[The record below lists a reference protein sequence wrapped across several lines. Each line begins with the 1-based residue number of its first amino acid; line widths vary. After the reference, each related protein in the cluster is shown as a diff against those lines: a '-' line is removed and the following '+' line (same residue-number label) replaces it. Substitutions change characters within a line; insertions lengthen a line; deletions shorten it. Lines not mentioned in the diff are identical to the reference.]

1 MFQKV
6 IIADDLG
13 SINEGVQHILTT
25 YQVPYIKQVQYCD
38 EAYKLIKKAAMDGKP
53 YDLIISDL
61 SFVADHRKQ
70 QFASGDDLAATLKK
84 EHPELNII
92 IYSVEDRFQ
101 RVRQLYNDTHVDAF
115 VCKGREGIS
124 DLKEAI
130 TTVFNGERY
139 VSPRVAMAMSDNE
152 DLQIDEYDITLMR
165 LLSYGYSHDEISKEL
180 VALNESPSSLSAIE
194 KKMSKLKIQFR
205 ANNAVHLVALVKDL
219 GII

>member
-13 SINEGVQHILTT
+13 SINEGVQHILNTF
-25 YQVPYIKQVQYCD
+25 QVPYIKQVQYCD
-38 EAYKLIKKAAMDGKP
+38 EAYKLIKKAEMDGIP
-53 YDLIISDL
+53 YDLLISDL

-70 QFASGDDLAATLKK
+70 QFASGDELAAALKK

-101 RVRQLYNDTHVDAF
+101 RVRQLYNDTGVNAF

-124 DLKEAI
+124 DLKAAI
-130 TTVFNGERY
+130 MAVYKGERY
-139 VSPRVAMAMSDNE
+139 VSPRVAMAMSDHE

-165 LLSYGYSHDEISKEL
+165 LLSYGYSHEEISKEL
-180 VALNESPSSLSAIE
+180 VARNESPSSLSAIE

-205 ANNAVHLVALVKDL
+205 ANNSVHLVALVKDL
-219 GII
+219 GLI